1 MEIDMTALRAVAEE
15 LGLAPDALV
24 EAIEEALLRAYHNLP
39 GAITPARIEL
49 NQTSGKA
56 VVWAVDEDEDGNPIG
71 EFDDTPSNFGRI
83 ATSMARSIISQR
95 LREAEDSRVL
105 GSFAGKE
112 GTVVTGVV
120 QQARDR
126 SLTLVRIGDDF
137 EAVLP
142 EGEKV
147 PGERYE
153 HGDRIRAYVVSVE
166 RGDRGPRILLSRT
179 HPGLV
184 EGLFRREVPEIQDGL
199 VQIKAIAREAG
210 HRTKI
215 AVAATREG
223 INAKGACIGPMG
235 GRVRN
240 VMAELGGEK
249 IDIVDWSADSAR
261 FVSNS
266 LSPARVS
273 RVVVHSEA
281 NKTATAI
288 VPDFQLSLAIGK
300 EGQNARLAARLT
312 GFHIDIHSDTDTAEG
327 ESFGVSRSSVPD
339 LAAEAGP
346 DGSAIITDGEMTE
359 VIED

>member
-1 MEIDMTALRAVAEE
+1 MEIDMTALRMVEQDRGVS
-15 LGLAPDALV
+15 LDTLV
-24 EAIEEALLRAYHNLP
+24 DAIEEALLRAYHNMP
-39 GAITPARIEL
+39 GAMEKARIEI
-49 NQTSGKA
+49 NRRSGRA
-56 VVWAVDEDEDGNPIG
+56 SVIAMDVDEEGNEIG
-71 EFDDTPSNFGRI
+71 EFDDTPSDFGRI
-83 ATSMARSIISQR
+83 ATATARSVIMQR
-95 LREAEDSRVL
+95 LREADDSRVL
-105 GSFAGKE
+105 GTYAGRE

-120 QQARDR
+120 QQSKDR
-126 SLTLVRIGDDF
+126 HTTLVKLGDDF

-142 EGEKV
+142 DVEKV

-153 HGDRIRAYVVSVE
+153 HGDRIRAYVVSV
-166 RGDRGPRILLSRT
+166 DRTDKGPRIVLSRS

-184 EGLFRREVPEIQDGL
+184 EGLFRKEVPEIDQGL

-261 FVSNS
+261 FVANA
-266 LSPARVS
+266 LSPARVI

-300 EGQNARLAARLT
+300 DGQNARLAARLT
-312 GFHIDIHSDTDTAEG
+312 GFHIDIHSDTADEG
-327 ESFGVSRSSVPD
+327 DVESSRSSIPD
-339 LAAEAGP
+339 LP
-346 DGSAIITDGEMTE
+346 SS
-359 VIED
+359 